1 MLCSRRAISGPDAR
15 IAPWEESAVSKALRA
30 GEGRSNKPVFEPV
43 VGTSFNSCEE
53 AKDFYNLYS
62 WEFGFGVRYGRS
74 RKNSNKYRTRQ
85 DIVCSCQVTIDN
97 LQVLFL
103 LRCLSCV
110 CVLNRQFAFSMQG
123 QSTAGSTRTCRR
135 GCPAMIRLLRT
146 HDHGWYISRV
156 VKEHNHELSDSYAEN
171 KQWNS
176 HNQIDALTKDF
187 IRKLRNNN
195 VSIGRVCSLVG
206 AGGTVDAVPLRKET
220 VRNVCAK
227 LSQENMRNDLGKTI
241 ELLQQMKDADL
252 GMSVKFRVDTDGRL
266 QSMLWCT
273 GKNKSDYEQFGD
285 AITFDTTYRTNLYKM
300 PFGLFVGVSNHFQS
314 VIFGGVLLTTES
326 ALDFEWAFSTFVSIM
341 GGKYP
346 RTILTGTT
354 LSNIGYA
361 ALLFMHGVTI
371 SYFLFLFLVCFLSFS

>member
-1 MLCSRRAISGPDAR
+1 MEEPGQIGMAEASRDGEPGGHEVIVNSTLEEGSCTWKISRRAISGPDAR

-30 GEGRSNKPVFEPV
+30 GEGRSNKSVFEPV

-62 WEFGFGVRYGRS
+62 WEIGFGVRYGRS

-85 DIVCSCQVTIDN
+85 DIVCSC
-97 LQVLFL
+97 
-103 LRCLSCV
+103 
-110 CVLNRQFAFSMQG
+110 QG

-156 VKEHNHELSDSYAEN
+156 VKEHNHDLSDSYAEN

-195 VSIGRVCSLVG
+195 LSIGRVCSLVG
-206 AGGTVDAVPLRKET
+206 AGGNVDAVPLRKET

-241 ELLQQMKDADL
+241 ELLQQMKDADP

-300 PFGLFVGVSNHFQS
+300 PFGLFVGVNNHFQS
-314 VIFGGVLLTTES
+314 VIFGGVLLTT
-326 ALDFEWAFSTFVSIM
+326 AI
-341 GGKYP
+341 
-346 RTILTGTT
+346 RI
-354 LSNIGYA
+354 YA
-361 ALLFMHGVTI
+361 DVP
-371 SYFLFLFLVCFLSFS
+371 YK

>member
-1 MLCSRRAISGPDAR
+1 
-15 IAPWEESAVSKALRA
+15 
-30 GEGRSNKPVFEPV
+30 
-43 VGTSFNSCEE
+43 
-53 AKDFYNLYS
+53 
-62 WEFGFGVRYGRS
+62 
-74 RKNSNKYRTRQ
+74 
-85 DIVCSCQVTIDN
+85 
-97 LQVLFL
+97 
-103 LRCLSCV
+103 
-110 CVLNRQFAFSMQG
+110 
-123 QSTAGSTRTCRR
+123 
-135 GCPAMIRLLRT
+135 MIRLLRT

-206 AGGTVDAVPLRKET
+206 AAGTVDAVPLRKET

-300 PFGLFVGVSNHFQS
+300 PFGLFVGVNNHFQT

-354 LSNIGYA
+354 ISNIGYA
-361 ALLFMHGVTI
+361 ALLLRMMSQFP
-371 SYFLFLFLVCFLSFS
+371 YFLCLFLFCFLFSS

>member
-1 MLCSRRAISGPDAR
+1 
-15 IAPWEESAVSKALRA
+15 
-30 GEGRSNKPVFEPV
+30 
-43 VGTSFNSCEE
+43 
-53 AKDFYNLYS
+53 
-62 WEFGFGVRYGRS
+62 
-74 RKNSNKYRTRQ
+74 
-85 DIVCSCQVTIDN
+85 
-97 LQVLFL
+97 
-103 LRCLSCV
+103 
-110 CVLNRQFAFSMQG
+110 
-123 QSTAGSTRTCRR
+123 
-135 GCPAMIRLLRT
+135 MIRLLRT

-206 AGGTVDAVPLRKET
+206 AAGTVDAVPLRKET

-241 ELLQQMKDADL
+241 ELLQQMKDADP

-361 ALLFMHGVTI
+361 ALLLRMMSQFP
-371 SYFLFLFLVCFLSFS
+371 YFLCLFLFCFLFSS